1 MTTSTHCSLRTFWI
15 GYCDWFNTRVSMTHA
30 EALREARDD
39 LGSSLSKKALRTTF
53 TIVAVI
59 GLLGFVAAIATPALV
74 KGAVSAGATSEQVA
88 LAAQWGTIL
97 TLGSIAGYFVVSK
110 AVRIRR
116 FCLEMCARGREI
128 EVLRAQKQQ

>member
-15 GYCDWFNTRVSMTHA
+15 GYCDWFNSRISMTHA
-30 EALREARDD
+30 EALREARED

-53 TIVAVI
+53 TVVAVI
-59 GLLGFVAAIATPALV
+59 GLLGFVAAIATPVLV
-74 KGAVSAGATSEQVA
+74 KGAVSAGATSGQVA

-97 TLGSIAGYFVVSK
+97 TLGSLAGYFVVSK

-128 EVLRAQKQQ
+128 EALRAAKQQ